1 MVAPVVDYDFDLQQ
15 LADWQIIKSFKINL
29 YEKKINADI
38 RMNCKKYPK
47 SRPTRFKE
55 WNTLQQ
61 KFQAEWNK
69 PVSWSVPSSTTS
81 H

>member
-38 RMNCKKYPK
+38 RINCKKYPK
-47 SRPTRFKE
+47 SRRCNKNFKLNE
-55 WNTLQQ
+55 TNL
-61 KFQAEWNK
+61 FRVV
-69 PVSWSVPSSTTS
+69 VSPF
-81 H
+81 